1 MSAVDSA
8 STAPAANPPADN
20 RPVANPWLIAMVV
33 TLAAFMEV
41 LDTTIV
47 NVALPHIAGTMSAST
62 DEITWTLTSYL
73 VSNGIVLTISG
84 YLTRLLGRKRYF
96 LICISMFTVCSVLC
110 GLANSLTQI
119 IMFRLLQGFFGGGLQ
134 PTQQSIILD
143 TFPPAKRGQAFA
155 LTAMATVVAP
165 VLGPTLG
172 GWITDNY
179 DWRWIFLI
187 NIPVG
192 ILAFFGVAAL
202 VPAPTV
208 ARTPLGKGSFD
219 YVGLGFII
227 LGLGALQIMLDR
239 GETDDWFTS
248 PFIRAL
254 ALLTLTGIGGAV
266 WWLLLAKKPIVNL
279 RVLADR
285 NFALGCLLI
294 SSMAIILYSSAV
306 LIPQLSETQY
316 GYTATLAGL
325 ILGPGALALIAFI
338 VIVGR
343 ILPLVQPRFIITAG
357 FLFLGCAFLYAHRL
371 TPNLDFRTLI
381 EMRVFQTMGLSFLF
395 VPISSIAYS
404 TLPKTLNADAAAL
417 YTMFRNLAGSIGIS
431 VSAALL
437 VTRGQVHMAYLGA
450 HQTPFSQPFADTL
463 SVTTRIIEGT
473 GVPAGVAHQTAL
485 GHLYRQLIGQSQ
497 ILAYMD
503 VFSLCALLSFCIAPL
518 ALLLYPVKPS
528 GGPAPE
534 GAH

>member
-1 MSAVDSA
+1 MTEATVGA
-8 STAPAANPPADN
+8 PPVEAPAAGGTN
-20 RPVANPWLIAMVV
+20 RWLIALVV
-33 TLAAFMEV
+33 TLAAFMEI

-47 NVALPHIAGTMSAST
+47 NVALPHIAGSMSADT
-62 DEITWTLTSYL
+62 DESTWTLTSYL

-110 GLANSLTQI
+110 GIATSLTQI
-119 IMFRLLQGFFGGGLQ
+119 IVFRLMQGFFGGGLQ

-143 TFPPAKRGQAFA
+143 TFPPEKRGQAFA

-179 DWRWIFLI
+179 NWRWIFLI

-192 ILAFFGVAAL
+192 TLAFFGVAAL
-202 VPAPTV
+202 VPAPTA
-208 ARTPLGKGSFD
+208 ARAALAKPSLD

-227 LGLGALQIMLDR
+227 LGLGALQILLDR
-239 GETDDWFTS
+239 GETDDWFAS
-248 PFIRAL
+248 PFIRWL
-254 ALLTLTGIGGAV
+254 ALLTLTGVGGAI
-266 WWLLLAKKPIVNL
+266 WWLLRAKKPIVNL

-285 NFALGCLLI
+285 NFGLGCLMI
-294 SSMAIILYSSAV
+294 SSMSVILYSSAV

-325 ILGPGALALIAFI
+325 ILGPGALALIALI

-343 ILPLVQPRFIITAG
+343 LLPLVQPRFIIAFG
-357 FLFLGCAFLYAHRL
+357 FLFLGCAFLFAHRL

-381 EMRVFQTMGLSFLF
+381 EMRIVQTMGLSCLF
-395 VPISSIAYS
+395 VPISAVAYS
-404 TLPKTLNADAAAL
+404 TLPKALNGDAAAL
-417 YTMFRNLAGSIGIS
+417 YTMFRNVAGSIGIS

-437 VTRGQVHMAYLGA
+437 VTRGQVHMAHLGA
-450 HQTPFSQPFADTL
+450 HQTPFSQPYVDTL
-463 SVTTRIIEGT
+463 AAATRMIEGT
-473 GVPAGVAHQTAL
+473 GVPASAAHQSAA
-485 GHLYRQLIGQSQ
+485 GHFYHLLIGQSQ

-518 ALLLYPVKPS
+518 ALLLYPVRP
-528 GGPAPE
+528 GGAAAGE
-534 GAH
+534 GVH

>member
-1 MSAVDSA
+1 MSAVDV
-8 STAPAANPPADN
+8 APAAGAPAA
-20 RPVANPWLIAMVV
+20 PVANPWLIAMVV

-47 NVALPHIAGTMSAST
+47 NVALPHIAGSMSATT
-62 DEITWTLTSYL
+62 DESTWTLTSYL

-110 GLANSLTQI
+110 GLATSLTQI
-119 IMFRLLQGFFGGGLQ
+119 IVFRLLQGFFGGGLQ

-143 TFPPAKRGQAFA
+143 TFPPAKRAQAFA

-179 DWRWIFLI
+179 NWRWIFLI

-202 VPAPTV
+202 VPAPKG
-208 ARTPLGKGSFD
+208 ARAPLEKGSFD

-239 GETDDWFTS
+239 GETDDWLAS
-248 PFIRAL
+248 PFIRSL
-254 ALLTLTGIGGAV
+254 ASLTVIGIGGAV
-266 WWLLLAKKPIVNL
+266 WWLLRARKPIVNL
-279 RVLADR
+279 RVLGDR
-285 NFALGCLLI
+285 NFGLGCLMI
-294 SSMAIILYSSAV
+294 SSMSIILYSSAV

-343 ILPLVQPRFIITAG
+343 LLPLVQPRFIIAFG
-357 FLFLGCAFLYAHRL
+357 FLSLGCAFLFAHRL
-371 TPNLDFRTLI
+371 TPNLDFRTLV
-381 EMRVFQTMGLSFLF
+381 EMRIVQTMGLSFLF
-395 VPISSIAYS
+395 VPISAVAYS
-404 TLPKTLNADAAAL
+404 TLPKALNSDAASL
-417 YTMFRNLAGSIGIS
+417 YTMFRNVAGSIGIS

-450 HQTPFSQPFADTL
+450 HQTPFSQAYVDTL
-463 SVTTRIIEGT
+463 ARSTRMIEGT
-473 GVPAGVAHQTAL
+473 GMPVGVAEQAAV
-485 GHLYRQLIGQSQ
+485 GHMYRLLIGQSQ

-518 ALLLYPVKPS
+518 ALLLYPVRPR
-528 GGPAPE
+528 GAPAE
-534 GAH
+534 GVH

>member
-1 MSAVDSA
+1 MSATA
-8 STAPAANPPADN
+8 AGPAAPA
-20 RPVANPWLIAMVV
+20 ANPWLIAMVV

-47 NVALPHIAGTMSAST
+47 NVALPHIAGSMSAST
-62 DEITWTLTSYL
+62 DESTWTLTSYL

-110 GLANSLTQI
+110 GIATSLTQI
-119 IMFRLLQGFFGGGLQ
+119 IVFRLMQGFFGGGLQ

-192 ILAFFGVAAL
+192 IVAFFGVAAL
-202 VPAPTV
+202 VPAPSATR
-208 ARTPLGKGSFD
+208 AAPAKPSFD

-227 LGLGALQIMLDR
+227 LGLGALQILLDR
-239 GETDDWFTS
+239 GETDDWFS
-248 PFIRAL
+248 APFIRWL
-254 ALLTLTGIGGAV
+254 ALFTVIGIGGAI
-266 WWLLLAKKPIVNL
+266 WWLIRAKRPIVNL
-279 RVLADR
+279 RVLTDR
-285 NFALGCLLI
+285 NFGLGCLMI
-294 SSMAIILYSSAV
+294 SSMSIILYSSAV
-306 LIPQLSETQY
+306 LIPQLAETQY

-325 ILGPGALALIAFI
+325 ILGPGALSLIVFI

-343 ILPLVQPRFIITAG
+343 ILPLVQTRFIITFG
-357 FLFLGCAFLYAHRL
+357 FVFLGCAFLFAHRL
-371 TPNLDFRTLI
+371 TPNLDFRTLV
-381 EMRVFQTMGLSFLF
+381 EMRIVQTMGMSFLF
-395 VPISSIAYS
+395 VPISTIAYS
-404 TLPKTLNADAAAL
+404 TLPKSLNGDAAAL
-417 YTMFRNLAGSIGIS
+417 YTMFRNVAGSIGIS

-437 VTRGQVHMAYLGA
+437 VTRGQVHMAHLGA
-450 HQTPFSQPFADTL
+450 HETPFSQPYIDTL
-463 SVTTRIIEGT
+463 AASTRMIEGT
-473 GVPAGVAHQTAL
+473 GVPNGVAHQAAV
-485 GHLYRQLIGQSQ
+485 GHLYRLLIGQSQ

-503 VFSLCALLSFCIAPL
+503 VFSLCALLSFCLAPL
-518 ALLLYPVKPS
+518 ALLLYPVKPT
-528 GGPAPE
+528 GAAAAE
-534 GAH
+534 GVH